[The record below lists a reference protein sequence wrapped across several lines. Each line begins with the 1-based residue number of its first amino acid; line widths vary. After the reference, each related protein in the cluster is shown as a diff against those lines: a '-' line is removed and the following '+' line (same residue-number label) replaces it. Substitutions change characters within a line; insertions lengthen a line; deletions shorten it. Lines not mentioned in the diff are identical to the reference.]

1 MRVVF
6 LDSGPLGLLAQQA
19 GKPRADRCRR
29 WLADLLAAGARVFVP
44 EIADFEVRRKLLHIG
59 ATAGIRRLDQIKATL
74 DYAPITTAGMLRAA
88 ELWADLRRAGLPTAA
103 PGSLD
108 GGLHPGRSGV
118 VVCRAGRRD
127 HGGHGQRRA
136 PRPDGRRADVGN
148 GVRMTALQPR
158 GASSR
163 GASLEPCRRGGSAIN
178 RSGYRRAAVVPHPV
192 DCSSLPQ

>member
-74 DYAPITTAGMLRAA
+74 DYAPITTAGMLQAA

-103 PGSLD
+103 PVSLD
-108 GGLHPGRSGV
+108 GDCILAAQALLSAGPGDVLTVATDNVGHLGRMVDARTWETVSG
-118 VVCRAGRRD
+118 
-127 HGGHGQRRA
+127 
-136 PRPDGRRADVGN
+136 
-148 GVRMTALQPR
+148 
-158 GASSR
+158 
-163 GASLEPCRRGGSAIN
+163 
-178 RSGYRRAAVVPHPV
+178 
-192 DCSSLPQ
+192 